1 MRNEQYVPQ
10 LTVRS
15 NVKSG
20 QGGWVGGVWYPD
32 MSGVCG
38 PVTPPTPTP
47 PTPTPPTPTPPT
59 GGGWVGGVW
68 YADRSGIC
76 G

>member
-38 PVTPPTPTP
+38 PVTPPTPT
-47 PTPTPPTPTPPT
+47 
-59 GGGWVGGVW
+59 
-68 YADRSGIC
+68 
-76 G
+76 